1 MADMWSSVQSNAA
14 KRVDS
19 SQVSALDHGFTVGDG
34 VFETIQT
41 NGGRFLSLDRHL
53 QRLAHSARVVGLAI
67 PNMAAIDEALSALR
81 ADAEF
86 KASNQGRLRITWTSG
101 SGELGSRR
109 GSGWLLVATWNEAKP
124 WSESARLMGSSVI
137 KFSQSALAQV
147 KSTSYMENVIALN
160 QAAAA
165 GFDEA
170 ALFNENSHLAE
181 GTSSNIFLIA
191 GDQVLTPTL
200 AAGGLGGITR
210 QVLLEVCPWITET
223 LITHDDMLD
232 ADLLFLTSSTRNL
245 QRVSD
250 FENVRF
256 DTSNTLFS
264 SLLESYTNAIV
275 KEWS

>member
-19 SQVSALDHGFTVGDG
+19 LQVSVLDHGFTVGDG

-41 NGGRFLSLDRHL
+41 SGGRFLSLDRHL

-67 PNMAAIDEALSALR
+67 PNTAAIDEALSALR
-81 ADAEF
+81 ADSAF

-109 GSGWLLVATWNEAKP
+109 GPGWLLAATWNEAKP
-124 WSESARLMGSSVI
+124 WSENAKLMGSPVI

-170 ALFNENSHLAE
+170 ALFNENGHLAE
-181 GTSSNIFLIA
+181 GTSSNIFLIV

-223 LITHDDMLD
+223 LITHKDMLD

-256 DTSNTLFS
+256 DTSNKLFS
-264 SLLESYTNAIV
+264 SLLESYTNAIA